1 MARNQF
7 KRQGKPSENYSNLT
21 KINPVIS
28 VVYKM
33 VKHTLK
39 MFNVRLL
46 RSLCITSLSG
56 KRMKNDKKAAI
67 LDQKGSEYSLA

>member
-1 MARNQF
+1 
-7 KRQGKPSENYSNLT
+7 
-21 KINPVIS
+21 
-28 VVYKM
+28 M